1 MESVGNDRRDLVRG
15 IYEQHCS
22 HVRHAESQRLWFT
35 IIYALLSS
43 GCLMVMNGSLFF
55 TAFWPIIG
63 FQMILSL
70 FGLIFCLG
78 IQSAL
83 KAYTDAADLI
93 LRRYSLAHYLPRYK
107 ENSPQ
112 RLFGVS
118 KLFPLFYLLLFS
130 FFLFVLLQMGL
141 CSIWKS
147 IPFPVLIFVI
157 GTIVLLISRF
167 DQPAQPEED

>member
-15 IYEQHCS
+15 IYEQNCS
-22 HVRHAESQRLWFT
+22 HVRHAESERLWFT
-35 IIYALLSS
+35 IIFALLTA
-43 GCLMVMNGSLFF
+43 GCLTVLRCELFAA
-55 TAFWPIIG
+55 TNWPIVG
-63 FQMILSL
+63 FLMILSL

-93 LRRYSLAHYLPRYK
+93 LSRYSLAHYLPRHK
-107 ENSPQ
+107 TNSPH

-147 IPFPVLIFVI
+147 MPIPLLILVV
-157 GTIVLLISRF
+157 GTFALLISRF
-167 DQPAQPEED
+167 DEPVKPDED

>member
-1 MESVGNDRRDLVRG
+1 
-15 IYEQHCS
+15 
-22 HVRHAESQRLWFT
+22 
-35 IIYALLSS
+35 
-43 GCLMVMNGSLFF
+43 
-55 TAFWPIIG
+55 
-63 FQMILSL
+63 MILSL
-70 FGLIFCLG
+70 FGFVFCVG
-78 IQSAL
+78 IQSVL

-93 LRRYSLAHYLPRYK
+93 LSRYSLAHYLPRYRT
-107 ENSPQ
+107 NSPH

-141 CSIWKS
+141 CSIWMS

-157 GTIVLLISRF
+157 GSIVLFISRF

>member
-22 HVRHAESQRLWFT
+22 HVRHAESQKLWFT
-35 IIYALLSS
+35 ITFALLTA
-43 GCLMVMNGSLFF
+43 GCLTVLRCELF
-55 TAFWPIIG
+55 AAANWPIVG
-63 FQMILSL
+63 FMMILSL

-107 ENSPQ
+107 TNSPH
-112 RLFGVS
+112 RLFGIS

-130 FFLFVLLQMGL
+130 FFLFVLLQMGR

-147 IPFPVLIFVI
+147 SPIPLLILVI
-157 GTIVLLISRF
+157 GTFALLISRF
-167 DQPAQPEED
+167 DQPAQPEKN